1 MTTKKPLALAAA
13 LLALPALA
21 LAQHDHGA
29 APAKAGA
36 APAKAGSAPASVPA
50 GFIEVSVTGDGFVPD
65 KLQAKKGQKMKLLIT
80 RKTDRTC
87 ATEIVIP
94 DAGVNQALPLNQ
106 TVLVEFTPQKAGTLK
121 FACAMGHI
129 GGVLVVD

>member
-1 MTTKKPLALAAA
+1 MKTLTSLAAAA

-21 LAQHDHGA
+21 LAQHDHGT
-29 APAKAGA
+29 APAKPGA
-36 APAKAGSAPASVPA
+36 AAATPAAA

-65 KLQAKKGQKMKLLIT
+65 KLHVKKGEPVKLLVT

-94 DAGVNQALPLNQ
+94 DAGVNQKLPLNQ
-106 TVLVEFTPQKAGTLK
+106 TVLAEFTPKKAGTLK
-121 FACAMGHI
+121 YACAMGHI
-129 GGVLVVD
+129 SGVLVVD

>member
-13 LLALPALA
+13 LLALPALS

-29 APAKAGA
+29 APAKGTAQA
-36 APAKAGSAPASVPA
+36 TTPTAE

-65 KLQAKKGQKMKLLIT
+65 KLQVKKGQKVKLLVT

-87 ATEIVIP
+87 ATEIVIQ
-94 DAGVNQALPLNQ
+94 DAGVNQKLPLNQ
-106 TVLVEFTPQKAGTLK
+106 TVLVEFTPKKAGTLRY
-121 FACAMGHI
+121 ACAMGHVS
-129 GGVLVVD
+129 GVLVVD

>member
-1 MTTKKPLALAAA
+1 MKTLTSFAAAA

-29 APAKAGA
+29 APAQGA
-36 APAKAGSAPASVPA
+36 AAAPASVPA
-50 GFIEVSVTGDGFVPD
+50 GFLELSVTGDGFVPD
-65 KLQAKKGQKMKLLIT
+65 KLQVKKGQKVKLLVT

-94 DAGVNQALPLNQ
+94 DAGVSQKLPLNQ
-106 TVLVEFTPQKAGTLK
+106 TVLVEFTPKKAGTLK
-121 FACAMGHI
+121 YACAMGHVA
-129 GGVLVVD
+129 GLLVVD